1 MYRRLVTLALGA
13 MLVLALALPAAAAQT
28 KTQISGVDTL
38 IRQLEQGRTWS
49 LGEVPHVR
57 GWRASTPADATD
69 EESSAYVDG
78 TSIVVAN
85 WNLDASGDGT
95 MWGTTD
101 LTLAGTEDG
110 WHETWVAK
118 FDGGVWTGWGVGRGF
133 GALRGMKIRI
143 DVWSTAPGSDAFE
156 GFVR

>member
-1 MYRRLVTLALGA
+1 

-28 KTQISGVDTL
+28 KIPISGEDVIVPNGVLDG
-38 IRQLEQGRTWS
+38 GREWYS
-49 LGEVPHVR
+49 AGGRIQHVR
-57 GWRASTPADATD
+57 GWTGEYETTGG
-69 EESSAYVDG
+69 EYVDG

-85 WNLDASGDGT
+85 WNLDLASGDGT

-101 LTLAGTEDG
+101 LTLTGTNGG

-118 FDGGVWTGWGVGRGF
+118 FDDFVWSGWAVGRGF
-133 GALRGMKIRI
+133 GDLQGMKIRL
-143 DVWSTAPGSDAFE
+143 DVWSTGEGLDEFE